1 MIHLALD
8 DNVSKLRELLAQYPE
23 VDSPETFDKELEKI
37 VKLYKEIRQEVKE
50 LGNDIEKWTE
60 KCLEERQR

>member
-23 VDSPETFDKELEKI
+23 TDPDAFDDEFEKI
-37 VKLYKEIRQEVKE
+37 IKLYKEIRQEVKE